1 MTKKVVAVLPT
12 PEMRMIVVGNE
23 VFDWGLDEEHFK
35 IAQRVAKSDEAM
47 KDVFLGEIQ
56 KHLVQCFSEFVGKQ
70 VTLKEI
76 SDALEKGEIEV

>member
-56 KHLVQCFSEFVGKQ
+56 KHFVQCFSEFVGKQ

-76 SDALEKGEIEV
+76 SDALETGEIEI